1 MYNKMY
7 TLTLDDAQKPLAFIT
22 GGENDKEIISLDS
35 SMEKKP
41 KKKLNMDKTAILI
54 ENLYRSM
61 GNKLS
66 FNKMDQLREA
76 IHAKKRPVNREIAQF
91 YDHAMK
97 LLDNGKDKEIVLID
111 GEVKPMF
118 DTSIERSVFMVAGMS
133 GSGKSTYTAQLC
145 KTYHRQY
152 PKNNI
157 VLFSNKPEDPVFD
170 RLSFVDRV
178 VITDDLL
185 KEPITLNEL
194 ENSLVIFDDVECTTS
209 KEIDKELIRISDL
222 ILQQGRSYKTSFV
235 YISHQ
240 SNNYKATRNI
250 LNECHS
256 VTIFPAMV
264 TRYSLNYLLGK
275 YFGFTKEVITK
286 ICKLPSR
293 WVTIYKCP
301 SVVLYRSGGYIVDC

>member
-1 MYNKMY
+1 MY
-7 TLTLDDAQKPLAFIT
+7 TLTLDDAQKTLAFIT
-22 GGENDKEIISLDS
+22 GGEYNNEIISLDS
-35 SMEKKP
+35 SLDKKP
-41 KKKLNMDKTAILI
+41 KKKLNMDKTAMLI

-91 YDHAMK
+91 YDHAMQ
-97 LLDNGKDKEIVLID
+97 LLDNGKDKEIVLVD
-111 GEVKPMF
+111 GEVTPMF
-118 DTSIERSVFMVAGMS
+118 DTSMERSVFMVAGMS

-145 KTYHRQY
+145 KTYHKQY
-152 PKNNI
+152 PDNNI

-178 VITDDLL
+178 VITDDLM

-194 ENSLVIFDDVECTTS
+194 EKSLVIFDDVECTTS

-250 LNECHS
+250 LNEAHS

-275 YFGFTKEVITK
+275 YFGFTKEEITK

-293 WVTIYKCP
+293 WVTIYKSP
-301 SVVLYRSGGYIVDC
+301 SVVLYRNGAYIVDC

>member
-1 MYNKMY
+1 MY
-7 TLTLDDAQKPLAFIT
+7 TLTLDDAQKTLAFIT
-22 GGENDKEIISLDS
+22 GGEYNNEIISLDS
-35 SMEKKP
+35 SLDKKP
-41 KKKLNMDKTAILI
+41 KKKLNMDKTAMLI

-91 YDHAMK
+91 YDHAMQ
-97 LLDNGKDKEIVLID
+97 LLDNGKDKEIVLVD
-111 GEVKPMF
+111 GEVTPMF
-118 DTSIERSVFMVAGMS
+118 DTSMERSVFMVAGMS

-145 KTYHRQY
+145 KTYHKQY
-152 PKNNI
+152 PDNNI

-250 LNECHS
+250 LNEAHS

-275 YFGFTKEVITK
+275 YFGFTKEEITK

-293 WVTIYKCP
+293 WVTIYKSP
-301 SVVLYRSGGYIVDC
+301 SVVLYRNGAYIVDC

>member
-1 MYNKMY
+1 MY